1 MQKIDF
7 GDINKFLVSIGLVL
21 IALAIM
27 TPYFYLKED
36 FGLYIDKEEVLK
48 FEEPI
53 KEIITNKQYQVSKI
67 QKIIPW
73 TSLILLLL
81 GLISSYIGLKRWFK
95 RQSKIDEKFDKE
107 IKKLDLE
114 IETLSPEEK
123 IEKAKKEVQEIELAE
138 QLESDSKT
146 TSQTTTTTTTR
157 SESYLNYMRI
167 EQSIYKLFKNLK
179 SPNFDIHS
187 EQKLGNRFY
196 IDLLLKAKNKKFS
209 DRIIEIK
216 YFRNQLPISSIQKS
230 IYQLNTYISYYKEN
244 TNKQVIPILLIVYKK
259 DNINSER
266 LLRSQNR
273 VSEFSADLPN
283 LERLKVEFIE
293 ENELNNFDASKLLKK

>member
-7 GDINKFLVSIGLVL
+7 GDINKFLVSIGIAL
-21 IALAIM
+21 IALAIL

-36 FGLYIDKEEVLK
+36 FGLYIKKEEILK

-53 KEIITNKQYQVSKI
+53 KEIIANKQYQVSKI

-73 TSLILLLL
+73 TSLVLCLL
-81 GLISSYIGLKRWFK
+81 GITSSFIGLKRWFK

-107 IKKLDLE
+107 LKKLDLE

-138 QLESDSKT
+138 QLEST
-146 TSQTTTTTTTR
+146 TETTTYTTK
-157 SESYLNYMRI
+157 SSSYLNYMRI
-167 EQSIYKLFKNLK
+167 EQSIYQLFKNLK
-179 SPNFDIHS
+179 SPNFDILS

-216 YFRNQLPISSIQKS
+216 YFRNQLPTSSIQKS

-244 TNKQVIPILLIVYKK
+244 TNKQVIPILLIIYKK
-259 DNINSER
+259 DNINNER
-266 LLRSQNR
+266 MLRSKNR
-273 VSEFSADLPN
+273 VLDFSTDLPN
-283 LERLKVEFIE
+283 MERLKVEFIE
-293 ENELNNFDASKLLKK
+293 ENELNNFDVSKLLKK

>member
-7 GDINKFLVSIGLVL
+7 GDINKFLVSTGIVL
-21 IALAIM
+21 IALAIL

-36 FGLYIDKEEVLK
+36 FGLYIKKEEILK

-53 KEIITNKQYQVSKI
+53 KEIIANKQYQVSKI

-73 TSLILLLL
+73 TSLVLFLL
-81 GLISSYIGLKRWFK
+81 GLTSIFIGLKRWFK

-123 IEKAKKEVQEIELAE
+123 IEKAKKEVKEIELAE
-138 QLESDSKT
+138 QLEST
-146 TSQTTTTTTTR
+146 TETTTYTTKA
-157 SESYLNYMRI
+157 SSYLNYMRI
-167 EQSIYKLFKNLK
+167 EQSIYQLFKNLK
-179 SPNFDIHS
+179 SPNFDILS

-244 TNKQVIPILLIVYKK
+244 TNKQVIPILLIIYKK
-259 DNINSER
+259 DNINKER
-266 LLRSQNR
+266 ILRFENR
-273 VSEFSADLPN
+273 VLELSTDLPN
-283 LERLKVEFIE
+283 MERLKVEFIE
-293 ENELNNFDASKLLKK
+293 ENELNDFDVSKLLKK

>member
-21 IALAIM
+21 IALAIL
-27 TPYFYLKED
+27 TPYLYLKED

-53 KEIITNKQYQVSKI
+53 KKIIANKQYQVYKI

-73 TSLILLLL
+73 TSFALFLL
-81 GLISSYIGLKRWFK
+81 GIASSLIGLKRWFK

-138 QLESDSKT
+138 QLESTSTLSASTSK
-146 TSQTTTTTTTR
+146 
-157 SESYLNYMRI
+157 SEGYLSYMKI
-167 EQSIYKLFKNLK
+167 EQSIYQLFQNLK

-196 IDLLLKAKNKKFS
+196 IDLLLKAKSNKFS

-216 YFRNQLPISSIQKS
+216 YFKNQLLISSIQKS

-244 TNKQVIPILLIVYKK
+244 TNKQVIPILLIVYRK
-259 DNINSER
+259 DNINEER
-266 LLRSQNR
+266 ILHYHIRIN
-273 VSEFSADLPN
+273 EFSNDLPN

-293 ENELNNFDASKLLKK
+293 ENGLNDFNVSVFLKK

>member
-21 IALAIM
+21 IALAIL
-27 TPYFYLKED
+27 TPYLYLKED
-36 FGLYIDKEEVLK
+36 FGLYLDKEEVLK

-53 KEIITNKQYQVSKI
+53 KEIIANKQYQVSKI

-73 TSLILLLL
+73 TSLALFLL
-81 GLISSYIGLKRWFK
+81 GIVSSFIGLKRWFK

-138 QLESDSKT
+138 QLESTSIPSASTSK
-146 TSQTTTTTTTR
+146 
-157 SESYLNYMRI
+157 SEGYLSYMKI
-167 EQSIYKLFKNLK
+167 EQSVYQLFQNLK

-216 YFRNQLPISSIQKS
+216 YFKNQLPISSIQKS

-244 TNKQVIPILLIVYKK
+244 TNKQVIPILLIVYRK
-259 DNINSER
+259 DNINDER
-266 LLRSQNR
+266 ILRYRNR
-273 VSEFSADLPN
+273 INEFSNDLPN

-293 ENELNNFDASKLLKK
+293 EIGLNDFDVSVLLKK